1 MLPGKRWYELC
12 WWKPSSDSLPSAVWD
27 TLYQTPPHSVGETFH
42 LLSVRGHHFAII
54 FKHEWTVET
63 GSWFS
68 WVYHLYAYL
77 FIYLKE
83 KKMLIFSQAKERTLI
98 GFFTR
103 DFPVDM
109 NFINLSNK
117 LCLVWWWGNNPLR
130 LWITAEEMTNTTI
143 TLGFLIKILL
153 PSIQFPDSRFL
164 HSQLT
169 PLPASQKVHCWQVLS
184 IRVLVLS
191 ISDVVALGRCNSS
204 EKVMKIKIDFLHL
217 VSTDVKKTSVQCR
230 NAI

>member
-1 MLPGKRWYELC
+1 M
-12 WWKPSSDSLPSAVWD
+12 
-27 TLYQTPPHSVGETFH
+27 
-42 LLSVRGHHFAII
+42 
-54 FKHEWTVET
+54 ET

-83 KKMLIFSQAKERTLI
+83 KKMWIFSQAKERTLI

-164 HSQLT
+164 YSQLT
-169 PLPASQKVHCWQVLS
+169 PLPASQKVQCWQVLS

-191 ISDVVALGRCNSS
+191 ISDVVVLSRCNSS
-204 EKVMKIKIDFLHL
+204 EKVMKIKIDFLFFHQCEKNL
-217 VSTDVKKTSVQCR
+217 GAVQEYHIDYVR
-230 NAI
+230 DINSYQ